1 MRRSMIFRIRA
12 SASTACFPSFAGKCT
27 DSSAQRKVEN
37 THGFIRY
44 FRKADVNLKHL
55 FYFWKVA
62 TAGGVLRAAE
72 ELHVTPQTI
81 SGQIQSLEE
90 SLSTA
95 LFERHGRK
103 LELTESGRLA
113 LEYADEMFALRAE
126 LEEALRQHAQSRQ
139 TLFRVGVA
147 DAVPKAL
154 VHRLLASATQIDQP
168 VRMVCREWKLDSL
181 LTGLAL
187 HRLDVV
193 LADVPLPGSLSARA
207 YSHRLGDSGMSFLAS
222 RALAAQCRGAFPR
235 CLSGMPLLLPGEDA
249 PVRQRLL
256 RWLDKH
262 KIRARIV
269 GEFDDSALM
278 NTFGGAGAGVF
289 IAPSMLEAETRRQYG
304 VEAIGR
310 SAEVRSE
317 FFAIAVE
324 RRLTHPCV
332 VALMQAARER
342 LFAG

>member
-1 MRRSMIFRIRA
+1 M
-12 SASTACFPSFAGKCT
+12 
-27 DSSAQRKVEN
+27 
-37 THGFIRY
+37 
-44 FRKADVNLKHL
+44 NLKHL

-90 SLSTA
+90 KLGTE

-103 LELTESGRLA
+103 LELTDSGRLA
-113 LEYADEMFALRAE
+113 LEYADEMFSLRAE
-126 LEEALRQHAQSRQ
+126 LEEALRRRAQSRQ

-147 DAVPKAL
+147 DAVPKSLAY
-154 VHRLLASATQIDQP
+154 RLLASASAIDEP

-193 LADVPLPGSLSARA
+193 LADVPIPSSFSVRA
-207 YSHRLGDSGMSFLAS
+207 YSHRLGDSAMSFLAS
-222 RALAAQCRGAFPR
+222 PELARQCRDPFPR
-235 CLSGMPLLLPGEDA
+235 CLSGLPLLLPGEDA

-262 KIRARIV
+262 KLRPRIV

-278 NTFGGAGAGVF
+278 KTFGAAGAGVF
-289 IAPSMLEAETRRQYG
+289 IAPSILETEIRRQYG
-304 VEAIGR
+304 AKAIGR

-317 FFAIAVE
+317 FFAISIE

-332 VALMQAARER
+332 VAIMQAARER
-342 LFAG
+342 LFAA